1 MPELVSVLAPY
12 GIALLVGIPLGMLIQ
27 KKAPGARWV
36 YPGVMIAVL
45 SVVQTDYAL
54 WMRAITFVIGVALI
68 TWEYRRRRIRK
79 AE

>member
-1 MPELVSVLAPY
+1 MPELISVLAPY
-12 GIALLVGIPLGMLIQ
+12 GIALIVGIPIGMLIQ
-27 KKAPGARWV
+27 KRAPGARWV
-36 YPGVMIAVL
+36 YPGVLITVL

-54 WMRAITFVIGVALI
+54 WMRGISFIVGVALI